1 VTREW
6 WKSKKSFSNTPGC
19 SSAIELKELSKF
31 WAKNDEMKLYD
42 TQGDH
47 SKAPVDPFKTVYS
60 KI

>member
-1 VTREW
+1 L
-6 WKSKKSFSNTPGC
+6 SNTPGC